1 MFVESGRTRLHYQV
15 YGRGPL
21 PVLAF
26 HGYGQNESHWRHV
39 AALLGERVTVYAFD
53 LFYHGR
59 SRLAKADAP
68 IRKKRLAELLTQFL
82 MEQGI
87 DAFGLMAFSMG
98 AKFALTLLEALPE
111 RVAHLWLVAPD
122 GIRTQFWYS
131 LATYPPWMR
140 GVLGRA
146 VLRPQRL
153 LNLIDAL
160 GQRRLVDT
168 GLVRFAQWQL
178 DSREKRLRVYRSW
191 TGFRHLT
198 FDTRRL
204 AQLLNRQPTSVTF
217 FLGKHDRVIPHA
229 GLREFIG
236 SLRQAHTVLLDAGH
250 GGLLYD
256 VASYLRR
263 HPDELRWAA

>member
-1 MFVESGRTRLHYQV
+1 MFVESGRTKLHYQV

-26 HGYGQNESHWRHV
+26 HGYGQNESHWRSV
-39 AALLGERVTVYAFD
+39 ASLLGERVTIYSFD

-68 IRKKRLAELLTQFL
+68 IRKPRLAELLGQFL
-82 MEQGI
+82 KEQGI
-87 DAFGLMAFSMG
+87 EHFGLLAFSMG
-98 AKFALTLLEALPE
+98 AKFALSMAEHFAE
-111 RVAHLWLVAPD
+111 RVAHLWLIAPD
-122 GIRTQFWYS
+122 GIKTQFWYS

-140 GVLGRA
+140 NVLGRA

-153 LNLIDAL
+153 LNLIEAL
-160 GQRRLVDT
+160 GQRRIVDT

-191 TGFRHLT
+191 TGFRHLV
-198 FDTRRL
+198 FDTRQL
-204 AQLLNRQPTSVTF
+204 AQVLNRRPTPVTF
-217 FLGKHDRVIPHA
+217 FLGRYDRVIPHA

-236 SLRQAHTVLLDAGH
+236 SLNNAHTVMLEAGH
-250 GGLLYD
+250 AGLIYD

-263 HPDELRWAA
+263 HPEELRWA

>member
-1 MFVESGRTRLHYQV
+1 MFLESGRTKLHYQV

-26 HGYGQNESHWRHV
+26 HGYGQNESHWRHL
-39 AALLGERVTVYAFD
+39 AGLLGERVTIYAFD

-59 SRLAKADAP
+59 SRLGKADAP
-68 IRKKRLAELLTQFL
+68 ISKKRLAELLTQFL
-82 MEQGI
+82 TEQGI
-87 DAFGLMAFSMG
+87 DTFGLLAFSMG
-98 AKFALTLLEALPE
+98 AKFALTLVEALPA

-160 GQRRLVDT
+160 GQRRLVDS

-191 TGFRHLT
+191 TGFRQLT
-198 FDTRRL
+198 FDTRQL
-204 AQLLNRQPTSVTF
+204 AERLNRRPTPVTF
-217 FLGKHDRVIPHA
+217 FLGKYDRVIPHA
-229 GLREFIG
+229 GLRAFIA
-236 SLRQAHTVLLDAGH
+236 SLTNAHTVLLEAGH
-250 GGLLYD
+250 AGLLYD
-256 VASYLRR
+256 VAGYLRR
-263 HPDELRWAA
+263 HPEELRWS

>member
-1 MFVESGRTRLHYQV
+1 MFTESGRTRLHYQT

-21 PVLAF
+21 LVLAF
-26 HGYGQNESHWRHV
+26 HGYGQHEGHWRQV
-39 AALLGERVTVYAFD
+39 AALLGEQVTVYAFD

-82 MEQGI
+82 TEQGI
-87 DAFGLMAFSMG
+87 DTFGLLAFSMG
-98 AKFALTLLEALPE
+98 AKFALTLLEAVPE

-153 LNLIDAL
+153 LNLIDVL
-160 GQRRLVDT
+160 GQRRLVDS

-204 AQLLNRQPTSVTF
+204 ARLLNQRPTPVTF
-217 FLGKHDRVIPHA
+217 FLGKYDRVIPHA

-236 SLRQAHTVLLDAGH
+236 SLTAAHTVLLDAGH
-250 GGLLYD
+250 GGLLHD
-256 VASYLRR
+256 VAAYLRR
-263 HPDELRWAA
+263 HPEELRGAA